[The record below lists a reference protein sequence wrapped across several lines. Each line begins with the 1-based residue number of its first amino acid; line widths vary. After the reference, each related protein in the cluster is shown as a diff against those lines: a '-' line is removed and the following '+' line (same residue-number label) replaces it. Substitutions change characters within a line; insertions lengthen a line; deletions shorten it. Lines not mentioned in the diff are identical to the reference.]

1 MKHFEC
7 NFKTKEVGGVQIKQ
21 HSSFPIPGFFIPF
34 IYIPDLTEDQGMS
47 KQQGAVLISIIGILN
62 TVSRVLV
69 GWTADRSWADALV
82 LNNVALVI
90 GGLATM
96 FVPYYANFGVMATY
110 SVVFGSTIGKLQY

>member
-1 MKHFEC
+1 M
-7 NFKTKEVGGVQIKQ
+7 T
-21 HSSFPIPGFFIPF
+21 P
-34 IYIPDLTEDQGMS
+34 
-47 KQQGAVLISIIGILN
+47 QQGALLISIIGILN

-96 FVPYYANFGVMATY
+96 FVPYYTKFGIMATY
-110 SVVFGSTIGKLQY
+110 SVVFGSTIGVYYLI